1 MKRNYI
7 MQSRNLKVQI
17 STHNGTNLAQCLNQ
31 MPLVI
36 YHKDTKQVDKL
47 RVGNLFTE
55 GISKCRLTYGQ
66 AHSIFMEANR
76 IMLSSV
82 A

>member
-17 STHNGTNLAQCLNQ
+17 STHNGNDLAQCLNQ

-76 IMLSSV
+76 IMLNSV